1 MKVKSF
7 NFYSLMSLSNSML
20 PESTNSSGWHEVGG
34 RSPPTP
40 PGSVWQPAPPFQ
52 CLSALGAAPKTTA
65 PVPDTARYHS
75 LGRPLPATLVNSYN
89 T

>member
-1 MKVKSF
+1 
-7 NFYSLMSLSNSML
+7 MSLSNSML

-65 PVPDTARYHS
+65 TVPDTARYHS